1 MYIHIFNTSGRLV
14 KFKNESIVKVIEEL
28 MNRKQNKLKR
38 LIELYKFVCLSSSLI
53 PGKKLVIE

>member
-1 MYIHIFNTSGRLV
+1 MTTQRKAPKKKWTVVDDVY
-14 KFKNESIVKVIEEL
+14 VIEEL

-38 LIELYKFVCLSSSLI
+38 LIEFNKVVCLSSSLI